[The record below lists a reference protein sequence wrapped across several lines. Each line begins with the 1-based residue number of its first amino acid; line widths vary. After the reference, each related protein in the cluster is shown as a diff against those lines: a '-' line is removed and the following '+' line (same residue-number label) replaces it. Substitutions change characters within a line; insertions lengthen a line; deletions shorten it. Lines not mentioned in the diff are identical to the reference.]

1 MKTTRMSLLAILA
14 VFTLI
19 LWGNHDQAFGQ
30 ANEPGGKFPDF
41 TIRALGETGTVISN
55 PVSTQWRQI
64 AGPECGNLYHCYDW
78 IDSDAN
84 DSISV
89 CDTLFL
95 NQLEPSEYCI
105 KAHVRGVTV
114 TDSLDVDA
122 YLLEQ
127 FPCPGTPTMTEWG
140 VAVLVFLLLC
150 TAVFIIIR
158 RKRAGVPA

>member
-1 MKTTRMSLLAILA
+1 MSLLAILT

-19 LWGNHDQAFGQ
+19 LWVNHDQAFGQ

-41 TIRALGETGTVISN
+41 TIRALGDPGTVINN

-64 AGPECGNLYHCYDW
+64 AGPECGNLYHCYRW

-84 DSISV
+84 GEISV

-95 NQLEPSEYCI
+95 DQLYPSEYCI

-114 TDSLDVDA
+114 ADSLDVDA

-127 FPCPGTPTMTEWG
+127 FSCPGTPTMTEWG
-140 VAVLVFLLLC
+140 IAVLVFLLIG
-150 TAVFIIIR
+150 TAVFIMVR
-158 RKRAGVPA
+158 RRRATVPA